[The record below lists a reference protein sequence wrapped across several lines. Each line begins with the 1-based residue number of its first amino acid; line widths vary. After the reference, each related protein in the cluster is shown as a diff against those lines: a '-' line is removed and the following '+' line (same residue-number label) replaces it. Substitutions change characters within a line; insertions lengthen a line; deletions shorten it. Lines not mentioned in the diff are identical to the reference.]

1 MLPRSTK
8 GPKSS
13 LHCQTVSFDFI
24 LHTPPLRP
32 PIRCVTLMWKRTP
45 DWARHSIKS
54 SQSPIERTAIIGCN
68 WPQETSR
75 NIQKCLVKSDSASE
89 DHLPMD
95 SGAVVKSC
103 KQHCGRPHLRNHP
116 LPFQPAHKY
125 LSFATQSLRS
135 LDTLDQN
142 IESSEIARPSIQA
155 SSQTAR
161 ANWSRIALPSID
173 GDWPSNQKRK

>member
-1 MLPRSTK
+1 M
-8 GPKSS
+8 
-13 LHCQTVSFDFI
+13 
-24 LHTPPLRP
+24 
-32 PIRCVTLMWKRTP
+32 
-45 DWARHSIKS
+45 
-54 SQSPIERTAIIGCN
+54 GCN

-103 KQHCGRPHLRNHP
+103 KQHCGRPHLCNHP

-142 IESSEIARPSIQA
+142 IETSEMGWKRAGSHTGRP
-155 SSQTAR
+155 TAKHTGLQPDR
-161 ANWSRIALPSID
+161 T
-173 GDWPSNQKRK
+173 